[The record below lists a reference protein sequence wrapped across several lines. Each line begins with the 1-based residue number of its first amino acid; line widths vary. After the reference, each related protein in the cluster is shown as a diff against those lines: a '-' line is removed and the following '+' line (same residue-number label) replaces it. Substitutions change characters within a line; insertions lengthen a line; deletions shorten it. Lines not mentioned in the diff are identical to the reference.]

1 MPWTPAS
8 WTSLCRVRPEGGGE
22 GNGREGGGQKD
33 WGKGEP
39 SAFTPQ
45 LIPSTNTPEYLII
58 GNHSRCLVSTYSIP
72 GLVPSTSEASSH
84 LSGQQSWRPLP
95 FHTPV
100 LLLRKLRPR
109 EMKSHFFIRTSFGLR
124 PPGYMWQNWYFNPAL
139 SDPTFSIR
147 NCVNLH
153 VPASCQVTL

>member
-1 MPWTPAS
+1 MRGT
-8 WTSLCRVRPEGGGE
+8 E
-22 GNGREGGGQKD
+22 GREAARKTGGKESRRHLPHSSFLQQ
-33 WGKGEP
+33 
-39 SAFTPQ
+39 TP
-45 LIPSTNTPEYLII
+45 PKHLII

-84 LSGQQSWRPLP
+84 LSLRQSWRPLP

-100 LLLRKLRPR
+100 PLLRKLRPR
-109 EMKSHFFIRTSFGLR
+109 EMKSRFCIQTSFCLR